1 MTFPNPG
8 YRCFGQTR
16 RGGELS
22 PGYPGFGEIHIQGHE
37 AHIAQCVTL
46 RNTKITR
53 KGIDPGERSSHHS
66 DMDRPLKLQLFRKR
80 QGVAQRVIAER
91 LGVSVPQVSR
101 WETGE
106 DSIPSKRLSAIADAY
121 GAPLSEL
128 VAHTDGILPLGPT
141 LAVKGEV
148 AAGIWREAFEW
159 GQTEWLS
166 FTGRPD
172 LNGSLSDRFGLRV
185 HGESMNLV
193 YPHGSIVECLS
204 LSAGGTITSGKRVI
218 VVRENEAGE
227 IEATVKEYVDRDG
240 GAYLWPRSTH
250 PDFQQPWPVN
260 EAIPGITRLTI
271 VATVV
276 ASIRPE

>member
-1 MTFPNPG
+1 LTFANA
-8 YRCFGQTR
+8 RHRSLGQTS
-16 RGGELS
+16 GGCELGTG
-22 PGYPGFGEIHIQGHE
+22 PAGLCEIRVQGHTSF
-37 AHIAQCVTL
+37 IAQCVTL
-46 RNTKITR
+46 RNTKFTCQ
-53 KGIDPGERSSHHS
+53 GIEPSGIPAHHGA
-66 DMDRPLKLQLFRKR
+66 MDQPLKLQLFRKR
-80 QGVAQRVIAER
+80 QGIAQRVIAER
-91 LGVSVPQVSR
+91 LGVSVPQISR

-128 VAHTDGILPLGPT
+128 VSRSDSIVPLGPT

-159 GQTEWLS
+159 SQSEWLS
-166 FTGRPD
+166 FTGRSD
-172 LNGSLSDRFGLRV
+172 LNAALSSRFGLRV
-185 HGESMNLV
+185 HGESMNLI
-193 YPHGSIVECLS
+193 YPHGTIVECLS
-204 LSAGGTITSGKRVI
+204 LSAGGTITSGKRVV

-227 IEATVKEYVDRDG
+227 IEATVKEYIERDG

-250 PDFQQPWPVN
+250 PDFQQPWRVDEPML
-260 EAIPGITRLTI
+260 GITRLTI